1 MSERGH
7 MRGYRRGGFPGVYT
21 GGQWE
26 TAHATFYGGSD
37 ASGVVVVTIFD
48 GEELDWGEVTNAI
61 IYATHRKLQISKK
74 EEDVRT

>member
-48 GEELDWGEVTNAI
+48 GDSASCGGLLWIWTEMVVFK
-61 IYATHRKLQISKK
+61 RKRWS
-74 EEDVRT
+74 

>member
-1 MSERGH
+1 MNEVIC
-7 MRGYRRGGFPGVYT
+7 RRCGFLGVYT

-48 GEELDWGEVTNAI
+48 GDSDGPSCGGLLWIWTEMVVFK
-61 IYATHRKLQISKK
+61 RKRWS
-74 EEDVRT
+74 